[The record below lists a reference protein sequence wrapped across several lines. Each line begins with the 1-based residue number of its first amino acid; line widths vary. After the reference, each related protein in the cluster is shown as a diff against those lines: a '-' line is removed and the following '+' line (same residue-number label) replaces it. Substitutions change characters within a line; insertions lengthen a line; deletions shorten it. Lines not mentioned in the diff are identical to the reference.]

1 VNGFPFE
8 SVDPMRASEA
18 DVHLKSVGSMTRDR
32 QLIVSSIAL
41 FFFAPASHLRQ
52 SYAFYAV
59 SKR

>member
-1 VNGFPFE
+1 
-8 SVDPMRASEA
+8 VDPMRASEA